1 MVEPFWLESV
11 IQQRCEETGIGFG
24 ANVTSIKSENETD
37 KLIGQVRPEDLI
49 KFGLI
54 PEFVGGSVITT
65 LEQLDEDALI
75 TILTEPK
82 IVLQTIFKAI

>member
-1 MVEPFWLESV
+1 M
-11 IQQRCEETGIGFG
+11 RGNGIGFG

-54 PEFVGGSVITT
+54 QNLLAGFLYHNPRT
-65 LEQLDEDALI
+65 ARR
-75 TILTEPK
+75 K
-82 IVLQTIFKAI
+82 INHHTHRTQK